1 MKGRKGLE
9 MVISS
14 FMTKVS
20 LLWKVSHPHVHSLEK
35 VHFKSKLLSVTTEL
49 LSDRFYVWFTQDF
62 WENTHT
68 GCEPCSHWP
77 VNLSVWLLT
86 CRLFPSCGCVSVD
99 AGLPLTHLRV
109 LALITFSTCSC
120 FPTTVCFWSSCR
132 PAKELEGAFEPLA
145 GREEVG
151 WKRKGHLGVERE
163 EQVWHEAVIAHQNTS
178 YLHTKQTKLC
188 VLKEAEQA
196 WKVRTIIFI

>member
-1 MKGRKGLE
+1 MYTVLKRFTSNQN
-9 MVISS
+9 SS
-14 FMTKVS
+14 QLSQSCFLTDCTCDLRRTSEKT
-20 LLWKVSHPHVHSLEK
+20 HPQAL
-35 VHFKSKLLSVTTEL
+35 
-49 LSDRFYVWFTQDF
+49 
-62 WENTHT
+62 
-68 GCEPCSHWP
+68 CSHWP

-86 CRLFPSCGCVSVD
+86 CRLFPSRGCVSVA
-99 AGLPLTHLRV
+99 AGLSLTHLRV

-132 PAKELEGAFEPLA
+132 PAKKLEGAFEPLA

-151 WKRKGHLGVERE
+151 WKRKGHLGVEIE

-188 VLKEAEQA
+188 VLKEEEQA
-196 WKVRTIIFI
+196 

>member
-9 MVISS
+9 MVILS

-20 LLWKVSHPHVHSLEK
+20 LLWKVSPPCTQSWKGSLQIKTPVSCHRAAFWQILRVIYSGLLRKHTHRLWTVH
-35 VHFKSKLLSVTTEL
+35 
-49 LSDRFYVWFTQDF
+49 
-62 WENTHT
+62 
-68 GCEPCSHWP
+68 SHWP

-151 WKRKGHLGVERE
+151 WKRKGHLGFKRE
-163 EQVWHEAVIAHQNTS
+163 EQVWHEAVNAHQNT
-178 YLHTKQTKLC
+178 
-188 VLKEAEQA
+188 
-196 WKVRTIIFI
+196 